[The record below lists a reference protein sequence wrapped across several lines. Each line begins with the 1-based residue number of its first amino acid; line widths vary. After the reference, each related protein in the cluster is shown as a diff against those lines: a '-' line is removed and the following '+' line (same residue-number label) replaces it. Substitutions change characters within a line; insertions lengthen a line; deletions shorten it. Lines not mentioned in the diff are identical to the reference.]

1 MSIGAIIQARLDS
14 TRLPRKV
21 LLNLNKKTVLFHV
34 LKRVSQIKKLTKIVV
49 AIPKNNKS
57 SILKKEIEKYKSKIF
72 FPIFIYEGSE
82 HNVFERTLFAARSNN
97 IKTII
102 RITSDCPFI
111 DYEVSS
117 KLLKNFLLK
126 KLDYARF
133 CEKYGY
139 PLGFETEIFSL
150 KILEKL
156 KKVKLTKFEKEH
168 VTPYI
173 WKNEK
178 SFKSLVFKPKKNFK
192 NLRLVID
199 TKEDYKLAKKLYS
212 QLRDN
217 FCYKDIITLYEQNP
231 HIFFINSMIKQ
242 KATIGKN
249 EKK

>member
-1 MSIGAIIQARLDS
+1 MGAIIQARLDS
-14 TRLPRKV
+14 TRLPGKV

-34 LKRVSQIKKLTKIVV
+34 LNRVSQIKNLSKIVV
-49 AIPKNNKS
+49 AIPKNDKS
-57 SILKKEIEKYKSKIF
+57 TILKNEIEKYKSKIF
-72 FPIFIYEGSE
+72 FPIYIYEGSE
-82 HNVFERTLFAARSNN
+82 QNVFERTLLAATSNN

-117 KLLKNFLLK
+117 KLLKRFLLK

-133 CEKYGY
+133 CERYGY
-139 PLGFETEIFSL
+139 PIGFDTEILST
-150 KILEKL
+150 KILENL
-156 KKVKLTKFEKEH
+156 RRVKLTKFEKEH

-173 WKNEK
+173 WKNEQI
-178 SFKSLVFKPKKNFK
+178 FKSLVLRPRRNFK

-212 QLRDN
+212 LLRYN
-217 FCYKDIITLYEQNP
+217 FCYKDIINLYKQNP
-231 HIFFINSMIKQ
+231 DIFLINSMIKQ

>member
-14 TRLPRKV
+14 TRLPGKV

-34 LKRVSQIKKLTKIVV
+34 LKRVSQIKNLSKIVV
-49 AIPKNNKS
+49 AIPKNDKS
-57 SILKKEIEKYKSKIF
+57 TILKNEIEKYKSKIF
-72 FPIFIYEGSE
+72 FLFIFMKVVSK
-82 HNVFERTLFAARSNN
+82 NVFERTLLAATSNN

-117 KLLKNFLLK
+117 KLLKRFLLK

-133 CEKYGY
+133 CERYGY
-139 PLGFETEIFSL
+139 PLGFDTEILST
-150 KILEKL
+150 KILENL
-156 KKVKLTKFEKEH
+156 KRVKLTKFEKEH

-178 SFKSLVFKPKKNFK
+178 IFKSLVLRPKRNFK

-212 QLRDN
+212 
-217 FCYKDIITLYEQNP
+217 
-231 HIFFINSMIKQ
+231 S
-242 KATIGKN
+242 A
-249 EKK
+249 